1 MQTPIFLAK
10 LSDESIIFIID
21 VGKKCTFVKIS
32 KKKIEK
38 AYKRIIKLLKK
49 IKFKLPKKICYS
61 LAKSISILKNKV
73 NHPPSMIMNVN
84 ISC

>member
-1 MQTPIFLAK
+1 VSLLSPFSSLVMQLSIFLTK

-38 AYKRIIKLLKK
+38 AYKRIITLLKK
-49 IKFKLPKKICYS
+49 SSLSYLKKSAIVW
-61 LAKSISILKNKV
+61 LKAF
-73 NHPPSMIMNVN
+73 PF
-84 ISC
+84 